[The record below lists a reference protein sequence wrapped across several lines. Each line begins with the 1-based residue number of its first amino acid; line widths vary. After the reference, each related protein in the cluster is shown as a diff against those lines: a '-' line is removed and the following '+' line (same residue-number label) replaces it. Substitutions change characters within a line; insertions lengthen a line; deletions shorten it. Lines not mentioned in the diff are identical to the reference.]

1 MFYIWP
7 TNHNMEWGNI
17 DIDVVHRWDD
27 TSLTMLYSHF
37 YKALVAFSMQMVDQ
51 LEVAEEIV
59 QDTFVSL
66 WQQRNTF
73 KSEGTLRAYLYNT
86 VRNKSISYLR
96 HEKVEQQRIEVFER
110 EYRLMHNETDSETNR
125 EELFRQLLLG
135 IEALPQKLRQL
146 FLMSIAGKTSE
157 DIASE
162 LGISLDSV
170 KKQRQR
176 GLKKL
181 RKHLHPDALLL
192 LLTLVD

>member
-1 MFYIWP
+1 
-7 TNHNMEWGNI
+7 MEWGNI